1 MKKLQ
6 PYYLMARKEGASA
19 EESVLIDPL
28 SLWTYFTNPI
38 HWAPDLCLRNHDF
51 TRYPNCTYITKRF
64 TWHHPRRAIEAT
76 SCSQQCMV
84 TTSDKHIMST
94 GCFHH
99 RRADLQCDKQIRPS
113 GNTTR
118 NCWNSKNGKQE
129 SRFASGK
136 ESRFLISL
144 GYPRKFRKREVF
156 PQRFQNILRVNPALT
171 TTN

>member
-1 MKKLQ
+1 MMVEATDFEMKKLQ

-76 SCSQQCMV
+76 SCSQQYQA
-84 TTSDKHIMST
+84 
-94 GCFHH
+94 FRQHH
-99 RRADLQCDKQIRPS
+99 EELL
-113 GNTTR
+113 
-118 NCWNSKNGKQE
+118 E
-129 SRFASGK
+129 
-136 ESRFLISL
+136 
-144 GYPRKFRKREVF
+144 
-156 PQRFQNILRVNPALT
+156 
-171 TTN
+171 